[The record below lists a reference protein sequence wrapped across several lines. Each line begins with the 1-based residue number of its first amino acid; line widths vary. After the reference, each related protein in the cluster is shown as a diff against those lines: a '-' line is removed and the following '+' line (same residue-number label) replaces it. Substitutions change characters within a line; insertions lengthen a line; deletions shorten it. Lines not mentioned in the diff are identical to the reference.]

1 MLLRKVTSPAICSSV
16 FRLQPAITGAQRQSG
31 ALVGVQN
38 VRLYASQAA
47 EAVLDKHVVSRDT
60 TATAEKVDKA
70 AVSVESKSFAVN
82 MFKGQISTSQVFPY
96 PSVLNEEQSQ
106 FLRELVGPCSKFF
119 EEVNDPMKNDAL
131 EQVEEHTLEGLK
143 EMGAFGLQVPADL
156 GGVGLTNTQYARLV
170 EIVGMHD
177 LGVGITLGAHQSIG
191 FKGILL
197 FGNPQQKE
205 KYLPKLATGENIAAF
220 CLTEPASGSDAASIK
235 TTAVRSPCGQ
245 YYTMNGSKIWISNG
259 GIAEIFTV
267 FAKTPVKD
275 ERTGEMKDKIT
286 AFIVE
291 KSFGGVSSGPPEKK
305 MGIKASNTAEVYF
318 ENVRIPADCV
328 LGEVGGGFKVAMN
341 ILNNG
346 RFGMAAALS
355 GTMKGV
361 IAKAVDHAANRT
373 QFGNK
378 IHNYGA
384 IQEKMA
390 RMAMLQYVT
399 ESMAYMVSGNMDSGA
414 TEFQI
419 EAAISKIFASE
430 AAWLVTD
437 ECIQVMGGMG
447 FMKDAGVERVL
458 RDLRIFRIFEGTNDI
473 LRLFVALNGF
483 QNAGNQLK
491 SLQKAL
497 KNPLGN
503 AGILVGEITKR
514 AKRSAGLGSGLTLQ
528 GTVHPELSH
537 SGELTVKAIEQ
548 FGAVIE
554 ELLLKHGKK
563 IIDEQFVLMRVADC
577 AIDLYAMIV
586 VLSRASRSLSQGHPS
601 AQHEKMLCE
610 TWCTEAHERV
620 MQDIKFLRSGTSKQT
635 FKNLRAISAAVVENG
650 GVVAPHPLGF

>member
-1 MLLRKVTSPAICSSV
+1 KISKLFGYLRGRKSL
-16 FRLQPAITGAQRQSG
+16 RLQNKRNLCLT
-31 ALVGVQN
+31 
-38 VRLYASQAA
+38 
-47 EAVLDKHVVSRDT
+47 DKTSFGFILTQHT
-60 TATAEKVDKA
+60 KPTLLQCYKNTANK
-70 AVSVESKSFAVN
+70 ESKSFAVN
-82 MFKGQISTSQVFPY
+82 MFKGQIATSQVFPF
-96 PSVLNEEQSQ
+96 PKALNEEQEQ
-106 FLRELVGPCSKFF
+106 FLRELVGPVSKFF
-119 EEVNDPMKNDAL
+119 EEVNDPAKNDAL
-131 EQVEEHTLEGLK
+131 EKVEDHTMEGLK
-143 EMGAFGLQVPADL
+143 EMGAFGLQVPGDL
-156 GGVGLTNTQYARLV
+156 GGLGLSNTQYARLV
-170 EIVGMHD
+170 EIVGSHD

-197 FGNPQQKE
+197 FGNKAQKE

-235 TTAVRSPCGQ
+235 TTAVLSPCGQ

-259 GIAEIFTV
+259 GLAEIFTV

-275 ERTGEMKDKIT
+275 PNTGEVKDKIT

-291 KSFGGVSSGPPEKK
+291 RSFGGVSHGPPEKK

-318 ENVRIPADCV
+318 DNVRVPADCV

-361 IAKAVDHAANRT
+361 ISKAVDHAANRT

-378 IHNYGA
+378 IHTYGA
-384 IQEKMA
+384 IQEKVA
-390 RMAMLQYVT
+390 RMAMLHYVT
-399 ESMAYMVSGNMDSGA
+399 ESMAYMISGNMDSGA
-414 TEFQI
+414 AEFQI

-430 AAWLVTD
+430 AAWTVTD
-437 ECIQVMGGMG
+437 ESIQVMGGMG
-447 FMKDAGVERVL
+447 FMKDCGVERVM

-483 QNAGNQLK
+483 QNAGNHLK

-497 KNPLGN
+497 KNPIGN
-503 AGILVGEITKR
+503 AGLLAGEITKR
-514 AKRSAGLGSGLTLQ
+514 AKRFAGFSSGLTLQ
-528 GTVHPELSH
+528 GSVHPELAQ
-537 SGELTVKAIEQ
+537 SGDLTVKAIEE

-554 ELLLKHGKK
+554 ELLVKHGKK
-563 IIDEQFVLMRVADC
+563 IIGNEQFVLKRVADC
-577 AIDLYAMIV
+577 AIDLYAMVV
-586 VLSRASRSLSQGHPS
+586 VLSRASRSLSQGAAS

-610 TWCTEAHERV
+610 TWCLEAYDRILH
-620 MQDIKFLRSGTSKQT
+620 DIKFLRSGQSKQT
-635 FKNLRAISAAVVENG
+635 FKNMRAISAAMVENG
-650 GVVAPHPLGF
+650 GVVSPHPLGF